1 MSKISKYFL
10 DHPNSVGESYMEHQG
25 FAVAVSFK
33 LFIAASACLIHALV
47 PALFEK
53 TASTI
58 VSEVYSVTQKRRV
71 L

>member
-1 MSKISKYFL
+1 MSKFSKYFL
-10 DHPNSVGESYMEHQG
+10 EHPHSVGESYMEHQG

-33 LFIAASACLIHALV
+33 LFTAAFACLIHALV

-71 L
+71 P